1 MAKEYFAKRKA
12 ILEKEKAQRSTELE
26 ELAARVAELEKLNET
41 SNDEAELKAAGEE
54 LDELKTKKEE
64 LEAAIAEKQ
73 EELDEVN
80 AQIAELEK
88 PEEEPADDKPQ
99 RKKLFN
105 MTNEFRGGNKMNLEQ
120 RKARA
125 EEFVKTRASKFE
137 GEELR
142 SVLISSGTLATP
154 TEVDGIN
161 DNGFPKVSS
170 ILDLVKVVNC
180 QGMGSNK
187 VAYEKTGLTATE
199 HTEGGAITA
208 TDPVFGFVTI
218 QPKEYAV
225 LSSISKQAKKQTP
238 LQYEAKVRDAALVA
252 LRKVA
257 AKAVTDAAVASALT
271 TKVTLAALDQKAL
284 RTIAFNYGGAEGV
297 EGEAYLFLNKTD
309 LITLGDVRGSNEKKA
324 VYEITP
330 DSANPNTGTIK
341 DGGLV
346 VKYCIN
352 NNLTAGTLLYGQ
364 PHNIELDL
372 FSNYEVEVSGDFYF
386 DKLMDAIRGDVQL
399 GSDVVCQDGLVKV
412 TVSA

>member
-1 MAKEYFAKRKA
+1 MQVKEYLQKQANKRNAELDEIKA
-12 ILEKEKAQRSTELE
+12 RLDALEKI
-26 ELAARVAELEKLNET
+26 NET
-41 SNDEAELKAAGEE
+41 SNDEEELKAASEE
-54 LDELKTKKEE
+54 LDALKAKKAE
-64 LEAAIAEKQ
+64 LEA
-73 EELDEVN
+73 ELAEVN
-80 AQIAELEK
+80 AQIDELEQPK
-88 PEEEPADDKPQ
+88 ETPAEQPQ
-99 RKKLFN
+99 RNKVFN
-105 MTNEFRGGNKMNLEQ
+105 MTNELRGGNKMNLEQ

-125 EEFVKTRASKFE
+125 EEFVKTRSSKFE
-137 GEELR
+137 GEQLR
-142 SVLISSGTLATP
+142 SVLVSSGTLATP

-170 ILDLVKVVNC
+170 ILDLVNVVNC
-180 QGMGSNK
+180 EGMGSNK
-187 VAYEKTGLTATE
+187 VAYEKTGLTAGE
-199 HTEGGAITA
+199 HTEGAAITA
-208 TDPVFGFVTI
+208 NDPVFGFVTI

-257 AKAVTDAAVASALT
+257 AKAVTDAAVASTLT
-271 TKVTLAALDQKAL
+271 TKLTVAALDQKAL
-284 RTIAFNYGGAEGV
+284 RTIAFNYGGAEGI
-297 EGEAYLFLNKTD
+297 EGEAYLFLNKAD

-341 DGGLV
+341 DGGLT

-364 PHNIELDL
+364 PKNIELDL
-372 FSNYEVEVSGDFYF
+372 FSNYEIEVSGDFYF

-399 GSDVVCQDGLVKV
+399 GADVVAQDGLVKV